1 MFKVLAIILAF
12 SGISMGAA
20 RAEEV
25 DVELLLAVDI
35 SGSMDIEEA
44 QVQRTG
50 YVEALK
56 HPDFLNAVEG
66 GYLGRI
72 ALGYF
77 EWAGMINED
86 SVIAW
91 HVIDDA
97 EDALAFAARLQ
108 ARPIGMRRATSISN
122 AIIFGTKLIESNE
135 FSGARRIIDI
145 SGDGPN
151 NFGGPVTTA
160 RANSVA
166 RGIVINGLAIMIRP
180 SVALG
185 PLDQYYGDCVIGG
198 AGSFV
203 LAVHEPEDF
212 GFAIRQKLILEVS
225 GRTRAE
231 HFQLAAG
238 EAASDCLIGEKLRPG
253 FVDPFYPEL
262 RR

>member
-1 MFKVLAIILAF
+1 MFKVLAMILAF
-12 SGISMGAA
+12 SGIPLEAA
-20 RAEEV
+20 AAEEV

-35 SGSMDIEEA
+35 SGSMDVEEA
-44 QVQRTG
+44 RVQRSG

-56 HPDFLNAVEG
+56 HPDFVNAVKG
-66 GYLGRI
+66 GYIGRI

-77 EWAGMINED
+77 EWAGVINED

-97 EDALAFAARLQ
+97 EDAEAFAVKLQ
-108 ARPIGMRRATSISN
+108 ARPIGTRRATSISN
-122 AIIFGTKLIESNE
+122 AIIFGTALIESNK
-135 FSGARRIIDI
+135 FSGARRILDI

-151 NFGGPVTTA
+151 NFGLPVTTA
-160 RANSVA
+160 RANTLA

-180 SVALG
+180 SISFG

-212 GFAIRQKLILEVS
+212 GVAIRQKLILEVS
-225 GRTRAE
+225 GRMHAE
-231 HFQLAAG
+231 HFQLAAD
-238 EAASDCLIGEKLRPG
+238 EAATDCLIGEKLRPG
-253 FVDPFYPEL
+253 FVDRVYPEL
-262 RR
+262 DR